1 MESNMMAV
9 QNFSLTISSQG
20 GTPEELDQMT
30 RQLRNE
36 LMEIEVESV
45 DLVRAKEI
53 PKGAKAGEV
62 LELGTL
68 AVAVLPVFIPK
79 VIEYLQS
86 WSLRAESRRV
96 SVKAQVGDRSIEIE
110 YSPSAMSPAGL
121 KNLVETLTGAL
132 EGKASTE

>member
-1 MESNMMAV
+1 MESNRMAA
-9 QNFSLTISSQG
+9 QNFFLAVSSQG
-20 GTPEELDQMT
+20 STPEELDQMT
-30 RQLRNE
+30 RQLRSE
-36 LMEIEVESV
+36 LMELEVESV
-45 DLVRAKEI
+45 DLVRAGEA
-53 PKGAKAGEV
+53 PKGAKAGEI

-79 VIEYLQS
+79 IIEYLQS
-86 WSLRAESRRV
+86 WSLRAESRKV

-110 YSPSAMSPAGL
+110 YSPAALSPAGL

>member
-1 MESNMMAV
+1 MESNTTVA
-9 QNFSLTISSQG
+9 QKFFLAISSQG
-20 GTPEELDQMT
+20 STPEEVDQMT
-30 RQLRNE
+30 RQLRSE
-36 LMEIEVESV
+36 LMELEVESV
-45 DLVRAKEI
+45 DLVGAKEI

-79 VIEYLQS
+79 IIEYLQS
-86 WSLRAESRRV
+86 WSLRAESRKV

-110 YSPSAMSPAGL
+110 YSPAALSPAGL

>member
-1 MESNMMAV
+1 MESNTTAAQKFFLAV
-9 QNFSLTISSQG
+9 SSQG
-20 GTPEELDQMT
+20 STPEELDQMT
-30 RQLRNE
+30 RQLRSE
-36 LMEIEVESV
+36 LMELEVESV
-45 DLVRAKEI
+45 DLVGAKEI

-79 VIEYLQS
+79 IIEYLQS
-86 WSLRAESRRV
+86 WSLRSESRKV

-110 YSPSAMSPAGL
+110 YSPAALSPAGL

>member
-1 MESNMMAV
+1 MESNTTVA
-9 QNFSLTISSQG
+9 QKFFLAISSQG
-20 GTPEELDQMT
+20 STPEELDQMT
-30 RQLRNE
+30 RQLRSE
-36 LMEIEVESV
+36 LMELEVESV
-45 DLVRAKEI
+45 DLVGAKEI

-79 VIEYLQS
+79 IIEYLQS
-86 WSLRAESRRV
+86 WSLRAESRKV

-110 YSPSAMSPAGL
+110 YSPAALSPDGL

-132 EGKASTE
+132 EGKASAE

>member
-1 MESNMMAV
+1 MAV
-9 QNFSLTISSQG
+9 QNFLLAISSQG
-20 GTPEELDQMT
+20 GTPEEVDQLT
-30 RQLRNE
+30 RHLRSE
-36 LMEIEVESV
+36 LMELEVESV

-53 PKGAKAGEV
+53 PKGAKAGEA

-79 VIEYLQS
+79 LIEYLQS

-110 YSPSAMSPAGL
+110 YSPAAMSPAGL

-132 EGKASTE
+132 EGKASAD